1 MNINPMQIMQMLPQL
16 KSNPMSVL
24 GSMGVPQNISNN
36 PQAIIQN
43 LMNSGKVSQ
52 TDYDNA
58 VRMANQIKAMMG
70 G

>member
-1 MNINPMQIMQMLPQL
+1 MNISPMQLMQMLPQL
-16 KSNPMSVL
+16 KSNPMAIL
-24 GSMGVPQNISNN
+24 GQMGVPQNISSN

>member
-16 KSNPMSVL
+16 KSNPMAVL
-24 GSMGVPQNISNN
+24 AQFGVPQNLANN

-52 TDYDNA
+52 DQYNQA
-58 VRMANQIKAMMG
+58 MQMAKNMGIKL
-70 G
+70 